1 MSRVKGKYVALVTL
15 EVDMERCEGMLPL
28 EVIRENMYG
37 ITDNMT
43 NTLIEEGDFS
53 KVEVVPQF
61 VDVQETEEDNGT
73 D

>member
-1 MSRVKGKYVALVTL
+1 MSRIKGRYVAQVILK
-15 EVDMERCEGMLPL
+15 VDMERCEGMLPL

-37 ITDNMT
+37 ITDTMA

-61 VDVQETEEDNGT
+61 VDVYETEEEE
-73 D
+73 

>member
-1 MSRVKGKYVALVTL
+1 
-15 EVDMERCEGMLPL
+15 
-28 EVIRENMYG
+28 MYG

>member
-1 MSRVKGKYVALVTL
+1 MSRIKGRYVAQVIL

-37 ITDNMT
+37 ITDTMA

-61 VDVQETEEDNGT
+61 VDVYETEEEE
-73 D
+73 

>member
-1 MSRVKGKYVALVTL
+1 MSRIKGRYVAQVTL

-37 ITDNMT
+37 ITDVMT

-61 VDVQETEEDNGT
+61 VDVYEVEEEA
-73 D
+73 